1 MNTELNKKV
10 LKDTALVTLAECVY
24 MGDGTATTVKDFLN
38 SLQLGGTDNKY
49 LGKTALWLGDSI
61 SVSGNP
67 TYPKYV
73 CDKLGMT
80 LINKASS
87 GGDSSRMRGILTGD
101 GTSNYTTPT
110 DLTNVDYVFIM
121 IGHNCDSIV
130 NESIS
135 TVPVE
140 SGSDY
145 SKYNTDFYC
154 NVASCIE
161 YIRAKKNTIQIYL
174 ITPIQS
180 DNTRYI
186 KTTTV
191 AQKALKELGNMYSIP
206 VIDVYGECGICRK
219 NISLYSDDNIH
230 PNAVG
235 VPLIGNYI
243 VNYLINH

>member
-1 MNTELNKKV
+1 MSTELNKKV
-10 LKDTALVTLAECVY
+10 LENTALVTLAECVY
-24 MGDGTATTVKDFLN
+24 MGDGTTTTVKDFLN
-38 SLQLGGTDNKY
+38 SLQLGNIDNKY

-61 SVSGNP
+61 SVVGNP

-87 GGDSSRMRGILTGD
+87 GGDSTRMRYILQGTG
-101 GTSNYTTPT
+101 GGYTTPT
-110 DLTNVDYVFIM
+110 DLTNIDYVFIM

-130 NESIS
+130 NENIS
-135 TVPVE
+135 SVPVE

-145 SKYNTDFYC
+145 ANYNLDFYC

-161 YIRAKKNTIQIYL
+161 YIRDKKSTIQIYL

-180 DNTRYI
+180 DSARYI
-186 KTTTV
+186 RTTPV
-191 AQKALKELGNMYSIP
+191 AQKALKELGNMYSVP
-206 VIDVYGECGICRK
+206 VIDVYSECGICRK

-230 PNAVG
+230 PNAEG
-235 VPLIGNYI
+235 VPIIGDYI

>member
-1 MNTELNKKV
+1 MSTELNKKV

-24 MGDGTATTVKDFLN
+24 MGDGTTTTVKDFLS
-38 SLQLGGTDNKY
+38 SLQLGGVDNKY

-61 SVSGNP
+61 SVTGSP

-87 GGDSSRMRGILTGD
+87 GGDSARMRGILTGD

-121 IGHNCDSIV
+121 IGHNCDNIV

-135 TVPVE
+135 SVPVE
-140 SGSDY
+140 SGSNYADY
-145 SKYNTDFYC
+145 NVDFYC

-161 YIRAKKNTIQIYL
+161 YIRDRKSTIQIYL

-186 KTTTV
+186 RTTPV
-191 AQKALKELGNMYSIP
+191 AQKALKELGNMYSVP

-230 PNAVG
+230 PNAKG
-235 VPLIGNYI
+235 VPIIGNYI
-243 VNYLINH
+243 VNYLVNH

>member
-1 MNTELNKKV
+1 MSTELNKKV
-10 LKDTALVTLAECVY
+10 LENTALVTLAECVY
-24 MGDGTATTVKDFLN
+24 MGDGTTTTVKDFLN
-38 SLQLGGTDNKY
+38 SLQLGNIDNKY

-61 SVSGNP
+61 SVVGNP
-67 TYPKYV
+67 AYPKYV

-87 GGDSSRMRGILTGD
+87 GGDSTRMRYILQGTG
-101 GTSNYTTPT
+101 GGYTTPT
-110 DLTNVDYVFIM
+110 DLTNIDYVFIM

-130 NESIS
+130 NENIS
-135 TVPVE
+135 SVPIE

-145 SKYNTDFYC
+145 ANYNLDFYC

-161 YIRAKKNTIQIYL
+161 YIRDKKSTIQIYL

-180 DNTRYI
+180 DNARYI
-186 KTTTV
+186 KTTPV
-191 AQKALKELGNMYSIP
+191 AQKALKELGNMYSVP
-206 VIDVYGECGICRK
+206 VIDVYSECGICRK

-230 PNAVG
+230 PNAEG
-235 VPLIGNYI
+235 VPIIGDYI

>member
-1 MNTELNKKV
+1 MSTELNKKV
-10 LKDTALVTLAECVY
+10 LDNTALVTLAECVY
-24 MGDGTATTVKDFLN
+24 MGDGTATTLKDFLN
-38 SLQLGGTDNKY
+38 SLQLGNIDNKY

-61 SVSGNP
+61 SVVGNP

-80 LINKASS
+80 LINKSSS
-87 GGDSSRMRGILTGD
+87 GGDSARMRGILTGD
-101 GTSNYTTPT
+101 GTAGYTTPT

-121 IGHNCDSIV
+121 IGHNCDNIV

-140 SGSDY
+140 SGVDY
-145 SKYNTDFYC
+145 SKYNVDFYC

-161 YIRAKKNTIQIYL
+161 YIRDIKNTIQIYL

-180 DNTRYI
+180 NVTRYI
-186 KTTTV
+186 ITTPV
-191 AQKALKELGNMYSIP
+191 AQKALKELGNLYSIP

-219 NISLYSDDNIH
+219 NIYSTFLCQIIIIKHHIFATILSLT
-230 PNAVG
+230 P
-235 VPLIGNYI
+235 
-243 VNYLINH
+243 